1 MPDSVIHQ
9 GFFLL
14 SPGIKALLEYFFQ
27 YRTSSAERS
36 VSGHMIEIGGL
47 KEHVVGL
54 KGILCDLWGVVHN
67 GRAAFPEAVEALQA
81 LRKKGLF
88 LVLLSNSPRP
98 SISVRAQLKDIGVP
112 GNCYDAIITSGDIS
126 REFLIGEG
134 ADKTF
139 FHLGPERDQPTI
151 EGLPNPETD
160 DLRRA
165 DYILCTGFF
174 EDWSMDP
181 KSYEALFAAGV
192 QNQIPMICANPD
204 KEAEIDNKRVL
215 CAGTLASLYERMG
228 GKIHWFGKP
237 DEIAYQKCFDIMKLQ
252 MKDEFK
258 PADLLAIGDNLET
271 DIRGGKAQG
280 LKTLFIAEGLHGKHG
295 TTQEELEP
303 FMKKLDIFPDMF
315 MKRLKW

>member
-1 MPDSVIHQ
+1 M
-9 GFFLL
+9 L
-14 SPGIKALLEYFFQ
+14 
-27 YRTSSAERS
+27 
-36 VSGHMIEIGGL
+36 EIGGL
-47 KEHVVGL
+47 REHVPGL
-54 KGILCDLWGVVHN
+54 KGVLCDLWGVVHN
-67 GRAAFPEAVEALQA
+67 GKAAFPEAVEALQA
-81 LRKKGLF
+81 LRENGLF

-98 SISVRAQLKDIGVP
+98 SISVRPQLRGLGIPED
-112 GNCYDAIITSGDIS
+112 CYDAIITSGDIS

-134 ADKTF
+134 VDKSF
-139 FHLGPERDQPTI
+139 FHLGPGRDRPTT

-204 KEAEIDNKRVL
+204 KEVNIGNQRVL
-215 CAGTLASLYERMG
+215 CAGTLASLYEGMG
-228 GKIHWFGKP
+228 GKVHWFGKP
-237 DEIAYQKCFDIMKLQ
+237 KEIAYQKCFDIMKQQ

-271 DIRGGKAQG
+271 DIRGGRDRG